1 MRDNAN
7 WVTTAESHH
16 KWYPTKAF
24 PLELFSGDVKTMTE
38 REERSDS
45 VSMSFCSSIKIKGIS
60 GVLSPCLPTYLPSF
74 LLQLLYTAQQL
85 FCDAYIPPLCQN
97 PLETRLPLVV
107 IDCHA
112 LFIAPKDREEPA
124 CQSDWNKVHL
134 KGLTVAGTTMACWST
149 DSAIHSRRR
158 LNNSVATAAL
168 QFKYKV
174 GPMAGDHNRRGRIGI
189 QGVGEE
195 RDNS

>member
-1 MRDNAN
+1 MQ
-7 WVTTAESHH
+7 TESLLLNLIINYIQPKLFHWSCFLGMS
-16 KWYPTKAF
+16 KLWLKEKNVVILF
-24 PLELFSGDVKTMTE
+24 PCLSALQS
-38 REERSDS
+38 R
-45 VSMSFCSSIKIKGIS
+45 IKGIS
-60 GVLSPCLPTYLPSF
+60 GFLSPCLPTYLPTF
-74 LLQLLYTAQQL
+74 LLQLLYIAQQI

-112 LFIAPKDREEPA
+112 LFIAPKDWEEPA
-124 CQSDWNKVHL
+124 SQSDWNKVHL

-149 DSAIHSRRR
+149 DSAIHSRGR

-174 GPMAGDHNRRGRIGI
+174 GPMAGDHKRRGRIGI
-189 QGVGEE
+189 QGVGKE